1 MSDEGEA
8 SISKVVG
15 PMVTSSTTAST
26 EFEKALTGV
35 GAAVIG
41 AGARMASDPLGL
53 GGLAMVAVSLYRLG
67 QGGPEAQEGFG
78 LCPGQVRLPG
88 AEHLAEAYEPQLKE
102 ITKKKT
108 LKSLKTT
115 RLAKRPQKDHKG
127 GQTPKGTLDGAA
139 HPPHPQSRA
148 STAEGSKE
156 NLGCNGSRTFFQ
168 GLGE

>member
-26 EFEKALTGV
+26 DFEKALTGV
-35 GAAVIG
+35 GAAVMG
-41 AGARMASDPLGL
+41 AGALMDSEPLVL
-53 GGLAMVAVSLYRLG
+53 GGLAMVAVSLYRQR
-67 QGGPEAQEGFG
+67 QGVPQAQEGFG

-102 ITKKKT
+102 ITKKT

-139 HPPHPQSRA
+139 HPPHPQGRA